1 VAEFDEQSVSW
12 HKAAASNSGNCV
24 EVGTYDGSVLIR
36 DSADPSGVV
45 LSLSPRA
52 WSAFLASARTG
63 DLTVRRA

>member
-12 HKAAASNSGNCV
+12 HKSAASQSTNCV
-24 EVGTYDGSVLIR
+24 EVAAHDGSVLIR

-52 WSAFLASARTG
+52 WFAFLASARTG